1 MRETVEIIKVSIS
14 SVLGFFTYLLG
25 GGDELLTLLI
35 FLIATDLVTG
45 VMKAIATKTLNAE
58 KMFLGGM
65 KKLAIFIMIIIG
77 VQMELA
83 FNNIIPFREIIIMYY
98 ITTEGLSFIENI
110 GHFITLPD
118 QFTKFFVKLK
128 EEEHVKEKEKYYGDH

>member
-1 MRETVEIIKVSIS
+1 MRETVEVIKLAIS
-14 SVLGFFTYLLG
+14 SVLGVITYLLG

-35 FLIATDLVTG
+35 FLIVVDYVTG
-45 VMKAIATKTLNAE
+45 IMKAFVTKSLDAD
-58 KMFLGGM
+58 KMFLGGI
-65 KKLAIFIMIIIG
+65 KKLLIFIMIVIG

-83 FNNIIPFREIIIMYY
+83 FNGIIPFREIIIMYY

-118 QFTKFFVKLK
+118 QFTQFFVELK
-128 EEEHVKEKEKYYGDH
+128 EEEKEEKRGRGFD